1 MQRIPIRTYGSITK
15 TNTSQV
21 DVDNTLRAWNATPP
35 PGTRVN
41 GDERALMAL
50 SREQPNTRLPWRRIA
65 AQLWRAAGCPCIG
78 RDRVYRQRGERFRQR
93 GAPNRRPGHT
103 DEAQVRADSS
113 PQGPMNGRSAA
124 APAARRH
131 ETLEPG
137 GCGGDRSSDGGWT
150 APDPG
155 RRLSAP
161 YRKRGR
167 TASVPRPA
175 LQDRT
180 ALGAGWIRTEPVF
193 AVSVHRR

>member
-1 MQRIPIRTYGSITK
+1 MECHSTPRHSRERRRAGSHGSLPRAAEHSITLASNSG
-15 TNTSQV
+15 T
-21 DVDNTLRAWNATPP
+21 TL
-35 PGTRVN
+35 
-41 GDERALMAL
+41 
-50 SREQPNTRLPWRRIA
+50 
-65 AQLWRAAGCPCIG
+65 AQGNAAGCPCIG